1 MPSVGYKDTKI
12 DDGLVERRY
21 ANGRVVYRS
30 RVWLS
35 ESKSKLVTFDFDGK
49 QARTEAKEKHRD
61 RQKERRQGTLTVDS
75 MTLTLGEA
83 RDRAWQHY
91 QEIIDLDGANGQ
103 KPPIEQAA
111 LDGHKTAWR
120 KRVAPYEYKEGR
132 SLDEIKLGDFSKIV
146 AREWLLWLAKSGV
159 APSTQNGTLSAVR
172 NVLRWARNFDKMQ
185 HDPFQDIPTTERPSQ
200 DPRRG
205 WVGKKFTKP
214 QLASICEAAR
224 SDEFVAA
231 TPDALL
237 SEAVIMYRW
246 EGVRLSELAGQR
258 WSDVDLDGE
267 IVWVRQ
273 QRDRVRKEETKGL
286 KWGRSERP
294 LGMTSDLIASYT
306 RQRAHEWSK
315 GRGKHDDFVFTNAD
329 GKPVTVDQLK
339 GAVRRATRLAG
350 FGKHGPQT
358 LRRSFGTQLAHSE
371 FELVEGAAMMGHS
384 VEVHDKSYVGPY
396 RNVVQLKANARRL
409 EA

>member
-1 MPSVGYKDTKI
+1 MPSAGYKDTKI
-12 DDGLVERRY
+12 DDGLVERQY
-21 ANGRVVYRS
+21 ASGRIVYRS

-35 ESKSKLVTFDFDGK
+35 ETKSKNVTFDFKGK

-61 RQKERRQGTLTVDS
+61 RQKERREGTLSVES
-75 MTLTLGEA
+75 LTLTLGEA
-83 RDRAWQHY
+83 RDKAWQHY
-91 QEIIDLDGANGQ
+91 QALIDTDGANGQ

-120 KRVAPYEYKEGR
+120 KRVTPFEYRGR
-132 SLDEIKLGDFSKIV
+132 SIDEIKLGDFTKVV
-146 AREWLLWLAKSGV
+146 AREWLLWLATSGV
-159 APSTQNGTLSAVR
+159 APSTQNGSLSAVR

-185 HDPFQDIPTTERPSQ
+185 HDPFRDIPATERPSQ
-200 DPRRG
+200 KPRRG
-205 WVGKKFTKP
+205 WVGKTFTKP
-214 QLASICEAAR
+214 QLELICTTAR

-231 TPDALL
+231 TPEALL

-246 EGVRLSELAGQR
+246 EGVRLSELAGRR
-258 WSDVDLDGE
+258 WSDVDLDEE

-273 QRDRVRKEETKGL
+273 QRDRYRKEETKGL

-294 LGMTSDLIASYT
+294 LGMTSDLVASYR

-315 GRGKHDDFVFTNAD
+315 GRGKDGDFVLTNAD
-329 GKPVTVDQLK
+329 GAPVTIDQLK
-339 GAVRRATRLAG
+339 GAVRRATKLAG

-371 FELVEGAAMMGHS
+371 FDSVEGAAMMGHS
-384 VEVHDKSYVGPY
+384 REVHDESYVQPY

-409 EA
+409 ES